1 MGKITRTCELDR
13 VDLKELLSSKCK
25 YGPVWQ
31 KYFVLPEDKRLAVGT
46 CAYPAG
52 FTLREWPF
60 YHDEMFYVLQG
71 KAKVTT
77 SSAPLYDK
85 TEEFEVSEGNVYF
98 MHRGAK
104 ATTEVLSEK
113 PYVYLFMTVPSPDKL

>member
-77 SSAPLYDK
+77 SSISCIEALKQPQKCYPK
-85 TEEFEVSEGNVYF
+85 
-98 MHRGAK
+98 
-104 ATTEVLSEK
+104 
-113 PYVYLFMTVPSPDKL
+113 SPMFTSL